1 MKYLIVALSLML
13 SSFAVA
19 EDFKDPM
26 VRVEITRSIPYDK
39 DYSIVREFDDL
50 DELVMWFNNK
60 MENEGCDPY
69 VTKVTLFPKGK

>member
-1 MKYLIVALSLML
+1 MKKLIVALLL
-13 SSFAVA
+13 IIPTVA
-19 EDFKDPM
+19 LAEFKEPM

-39 DYSIVREFDDL
+39 DYHIVREFDDL